1 MRIKA
6 LIFGMIIVFLLSCSP
21 KLTTENAA
29 SIIKNTFQLS
39 DKDKIEILGISK
51 ESKISMLVKFKIN
64 DIQLNSKMRKYDKGW
79 QLEEIQNDLGM
90 WIPASSIANLFDQTD
105 KVKTALTDI
114 NIIAIA
120 LTDYITDN
128 GVVPEQ
134 AGTYDENSLFYKTL
148 CGFYVKDL
156 PMKDPWGHNYYVY
169 CGKAVDGKY
178 GIKGAADDDF
188 LIISYGK
195 DGQQELWVYDASN
208 PEAGLF
214 TDKDYDKDLINLD
227 GSYIRGLKIEE

>member
-90 WIPASSIANLFDQTD
+90 WIPASSIANLFDQGN
-105 KVKTALTDI
+105 VKHF
-114 NIIAIA
+114 
-120 LTDYITDN
+120 
-128 GVVPEQ
+128 V
-134 AGTYDENSLFYKTL
+134 
-148 CGFYVKDL
+148 
-156 PMKDPWGHNYYVY
+156 
-169 CGKAVDGKY
+169 
-178 GIKGAADDDF
+178 
-188 LIISYGK
+188 
-195 DGQQELWVYDASN
+195 
-208 PEAGLF
+208 
-214 TDKDYDKDLINLD
+214 
-227 GSYIRGLKIEE
+227 